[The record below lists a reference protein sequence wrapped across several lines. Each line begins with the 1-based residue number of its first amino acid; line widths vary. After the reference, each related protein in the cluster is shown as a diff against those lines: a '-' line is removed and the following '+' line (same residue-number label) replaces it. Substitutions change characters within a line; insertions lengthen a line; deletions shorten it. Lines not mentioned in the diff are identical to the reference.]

1 MKNTLKL
8 VTLLLAGLFTTDIIA
23 QTTFGL
29 KAGTGFSTAKVET
42 QDEDYSDDLILK
54 PTFMGGFTLDFAIN
68 EALSIES
75 GLQFANRGV
84 MYREYWNNWE
94 YREITNLFY
103 VDLPILFK
111 AAYVTGNTKLY
122 IAGGPYVGAG
132 VLGKVNYKN
141 IDSGDVDESDNLTI
155 KWGNDYNKHDLHRLD
170 YGIDFRLGA
179 EIGKVQLGLYNQFG
193 LADISTSDYD
203 GHKSNNRS
211 FGVSI
216 AILMSGE
223 GGTE

>member
-1 MKNTLKL
+1 MKNSIQITI
-8 VTLLLAGLFTTDIIA
+8 LLLATLFTTDALA

-29 KAGTGFSTAKVET
+29 KAGTGFSTARVET
-42 QDEDYSDDLILK
+42 QDEDYSDELILK
-54 PTFMGGFTLDFAIN
+54 PTFMAGFILDFGIN

-84 MYREYWNNWE
+84 MYKEYWNNWE

-103 VDLPILFK
+103 TDLPVLFK
-111 AAYVTGNTKLY
+111 AGYVTGNTKLY
-122 IAGGPYVGAG
+122 IAGGPYIGVG

-141 IDSGDVDESDNLTI
+141 IDNGDVDEADSFTV
-155 KWGNDYNKHDLHRLD
+155 KWGNDVDKHDLHRLD

-211 FGVSI
+211 FGLSI
-216 AILMSGE
+216 AILMD